1 MEGNIR
7 TTDLRRLQTLA
18 EFRYTLRQ
26 FLHFSEQASIGA
38 GLHPQQHQLLLQ
50 IIGVPPGVT
59 ATISYAAERLGLRHN
74 TVVELSKRCEEE
86 RLIRRTHDASDQ
98 RWVVLQVTPR
108 GQQLLQALSEDHAR
122 ELNELAPRLIQAL
135 AQVRSNRQPD
145 RSSLATQESKRD
157 INAI

>member
-1 MEGNIR
+1 
-7 TTDLRRLQTLA
+7 
-18 EFRYTLRQ
+18 
-26 FLHFSEQASIGA
+26 
-38 GLHPQQHQLLLQ
+38 
-50 IIGVPPGVT
+50 VT

-135 AQVRSNRQPD
+135 AQIRSNRQPD